1 MNSRK
6 LAQNAARLGWQ
17 KKGNNIVILDLR
29 KLSDVAD
36 YFVILSGESDIH
48 VKSLADFIERELRDE
63 KIKPVH
69 KEGYRYLNWVL
80 LDYVDVIVHIFKAD
94 AREYY
99 GLEQLWS
106 DAKLTQWNEDAQD
119 RILSKKAN

>member
-1 MNSRK
+1 MNSRE

-17 KKGNNIVILDLR
+17 KKGDNIVILDLR
-29 KLSDVAD
+29 ELSDVAD
-36 YFVILSGESDIH
+36 YFVILTGESDIH

>member
-1 MNSRK
+1 MNSRE

-17 KKGNNIVILDLR
+17 KKGDNIVILDLR
-29 KLSDVAD
+29 ELSDVAD
-36 YFVILSGESDIH
+36 YFVILTGESDIH

-80 LDYVDVIVHIFKAD
+80 LDYVDVIVHIFKSD